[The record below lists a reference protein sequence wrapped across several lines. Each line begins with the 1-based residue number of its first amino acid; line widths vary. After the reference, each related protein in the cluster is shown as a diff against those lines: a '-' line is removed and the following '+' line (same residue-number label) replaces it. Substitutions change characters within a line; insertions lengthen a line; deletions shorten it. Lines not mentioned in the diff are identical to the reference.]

1 LRKSHKRRRN
11 AVKKLILQVAILTM
25 GLTTAAPAVAQM
37 EPANGVQGFIT
48 SISGAVVLVIKP

>member
-1 LRKSHKRRRN
+1 M
-11 AVKKLILQVAILTM
+11 KKLILLAAILTM
-25 GLTTAAPAVAQM
+25 GLTAAAPALAQI